1 MRIARPLLLV
11 WTPIGVVLGLRE
23 AWRLAGP
30 KMTLLMAV
38 MLSVVGAFLFWTVR
52 RIRQEQAAARSAAPS
67 DDSRTGPPGA

>member
-11 WTPIGVVLGLRE
+11 WTPIGVILGLRE

-38 MLSVVGAFLFWTVR
+38 MLSVVGAFVFWTVR
-52 RIRQEQAAARSAAPS
+52 RIRQEQAAARLAPPSASS
-67 DDSRTGPPGA
+67 DGPPAA

>member
-11 WTPIGVVLGLRE
+11 WTPVGVILGLRE

-38 MLSVVGAFLFWTVR
+38 MLSVVGAFVYWTVR
-52 RIRQEQAAARSAAPS
+52 RIRQEQAAARAE
-67 DDSRTGPPGA
+67 PPEKPAD

>member
-11 WTPIGVVLGLRE
+11 WTPVGVILGLRE

-38 MLSVVGAFLFWTVR
+38 MLSVVGAFVYWTVR
-52 RIRQEQAAARSAAPS
+52 RIRQEQAAARDAQRREPPS
-67 DDSRTGPPGA
+67 D